1 VEAQQIVQ
9 QRGGRPRRSGC
20 GLAMSTLHGA
30 GFRVFDKGG
39 KKRSVPIDADVAGA
53 IQTYLLAER
62 PELPLVHCSSSLMV
76 RAASWTGPPNSHCVA
91 FCFANLDR
99 GWA

>member
-62 PELPLVHCSSSLMV
+62 PET
-76 RAASWTGPPNSHCVA
+76 AAGALFIVA
-91 FCFANLDR
+91 NGSCRFLDR
-99 GWA
+99 SAE